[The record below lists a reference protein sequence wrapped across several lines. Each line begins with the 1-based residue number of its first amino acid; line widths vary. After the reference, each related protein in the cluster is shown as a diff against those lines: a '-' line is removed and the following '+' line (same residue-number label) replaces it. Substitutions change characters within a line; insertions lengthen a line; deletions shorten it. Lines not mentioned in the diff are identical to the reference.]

1 MIRVKIGDLFE
12 SDSQTLVNTVNCV
25 GIMGKG
31 IALEFKR
38 RFPEMYE
45 NYVKLCKTG
54 EVTLGKPYLYRSLLT
69 PWVLNFPTK
78 DHWRAVSKL
87 SDIIAGLEYL
97 EEHYREW
104 GLTSLACPALGCS
117 NGQLQWRVVG
127 PILYQHLGRL
137 DIPVELYAPLG
148 TPQEQMTMDF
158 LAQEV
163 DLSAATRSSAEVER
177 IPPAWIALTEILAR
191 VVREPYRWPVGRTTF
206 QKMAYF
212 ATEEGLPTRLEYR
225 RGSYGPFAEGL
236 KPMIARLE
244 NNGLLKE
251 ETFGEMFAVQPGVTY
266 QAAAKTYQGDLRE
279 WETLISKVSDLF
291 MRMSTHQAEVAS
303 TVHFAAKELAHQ
315 STEPVTE
322 RTILEAVKAWKERRK
337 PPLEETEI
345 AQAIRDLN
353 LLGWIYARP
362 SNDLPLA
369 EQDLLEV

>member
-1 MIRVKIGDLFE
+1 MIRVRIGDLFE

-31 IALEFKR
+31 IALEFKH

-45 NYVKLCKTG
+45 DYAQRCKTG
-54 EVTLGKPYLYRSLLT
+54 EVTLGKPHLYRSLLA

-78 DHWRAVSKL
+78 GHWRAVSKL

-97 EEHYREW
+97 ELHYKEW
-104 GLTSLACPALGCS
+104 GITSLACPALGCS
-117 NGQLQWRVVG
+117 NGQLEWRVVG
-127 PILYQHLGRL
+127 PTLYQHLSRL
-137 DIPVELYAPLG
+137 EIPVELYAPVG

-191 VVREPYRWPVGRTTF
+191 VVREPYRWPIGRTTF

-244 NNGLLKE
+244 NNGLLQE
-251 ETFGEMFAVQPGVTY
+251 EEIGEMFAVQPGVTY
-266 QAAAKTYQGDLRE
+266 QAATQTYQGDLRE

-291 MRMSTHQAEVAS
+291 LRMNTHQAEVAS
-303 TVHFAAKELAHQ
+303 TVHFAAKELTQQ

-322 RTILEAVKAWKERRK
+322 RAILEAVKAWKERRK
-337 PPLEETEI
+337 PPLEETKI

-353 LLGWIYARP
+353 LLGWIHAYP